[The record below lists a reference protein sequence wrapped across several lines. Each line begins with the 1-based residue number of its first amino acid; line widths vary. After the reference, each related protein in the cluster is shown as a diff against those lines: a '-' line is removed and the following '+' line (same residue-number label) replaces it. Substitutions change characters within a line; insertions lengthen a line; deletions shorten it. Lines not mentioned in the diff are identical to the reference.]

1 MPMFGF
7 FQPPSEE
14 EQKQMQEAFERHR
27 MSVEE
32 FQHSF
37 QRLFE
42 ELDEDQLK
50 TIRTAFHA
58 LLDTTGSPLA
68 GQWEGMVAWQLKT
81 RFNICVTCGV
91 DHDKELSDQN
101 SHVNIPQEFLEVTP
115 PEEVAP
121 LVIDKRIA
129 QDGLTI
135 FAPLSTEQRSL
146 ADKYH
151 LDDLRDQDTNELLGF
166 YCTGI
171 NGMKGPCGMKYP
183 SIEDRMLREPEHC
196 SGCFQRM
203 AQG

>member
-1 MPMFGF
+1 MFGF

-27 MSVEE
+27 MSIEE

-50 TIRTAFHA
+50 TLRTAFHA
-58 LLDTTGSPLA
+58 LIDTTGSPLA
-68 GQWEGMVAWQLKT
+68 GQWEGMIAWQLKI
-81 RFNICVTCGV
+81 RFNICVTCGI
-91 DHDKELSDQN
+91 DHDKELTGQADHKSDE
-101 SHVNIPQEFLEVTP
+101 PQEMIEVIP
-115 PEEVAP
+115 PTEVAP
-121 LVIDKRIA
+121 LADPRIL
-129 QDGLTI
+129 QDG
-135 FAPLSTEQRSL
+135 FQMFRPLDEEQRAL
-146 ADKYH
+146 ADRYH
-151 LDDLRDQDTNELLGF
+151 LDDIRDENTGELLGF

-183 SIEDRMLREPEHC
+183 SITDRMLREPENC
-196 SGCFQRM
+196 SGCFMRM